1 MLTEVLLFSVIQLAF
16 IAGFLLGRSQSS
28 SSSDGQPSS
37 FFAANKKDVT
47 LEKLK
52 KFTIDDTRFVTKVND
67 DKFIKNEKA
76 LGEKVVTEDD
86 ITVSVSKLAHLKK
99 NK

>member
-16 IAGFLLGRSQSS
+16 IAGFLLGRNQSIG
-28 SSSDGQPSS
+28 SSDNQPSS
-37 FFAANKKDVT
+37 FFVNNKKDPT
-47 LEKLK
+47 RDKLK

-67 DKFIKNEKA
+67 DQFVKNEKV

-86 ITVSVSKLAHLKK
+86 ITMSVSKLAHLKK
-99 NK
+99 SK